1 VVDFTVVRGPAARGP
16 FALDLP
22 HGTVMLAATEDRM
35 EQQSA
40 AGLVLLFALAN
51 AWLARRRDRSAARW
65 FVGSLL
71 LPPFVWLLTLYLL
84 TRTERPAAAT
94 TPSPAWGW
102 IKLVALASAAVLLVF
117 AVFLNVAGQPQ
128 GGAVA
133 TTQPQPVQ
141 TP

>member
-1 VVDFTVVRGPAARGP
+1 
-16 FALDLP
+16 
-22 HGTVMLAATEDRM
+22 MLAATEDRM

-40 AGLVLLFALAN
+40 AGLVFLLAVVN
-51 AWLARRRDRSAARW
+51 AWLATRRVRSAVRW
-65 FVGSLL
+65 FFASLL
-71 LPPFVWLLTLYLL
+71 LAPIVLLVTLYLL
-84 TRTERPAAAT
+84 TRPERPKVVA

-133 TTQPQPVQ
+133 TTRPQPVQ

>member
-1 VVDFTVVRGPAARGP
+1 M
-16 FALDLP
+16 LE
-22 HGTVMLAATEDRM
+22 GTEVLM
-35 EQQSA
+35 EPQSA
-40 AGLVLLFALAN
+40 AGLVLAFALAN

-71 LPPFVWLLTLYLL
+71 LAPLAWLLTLYLL
-84 TRTERPAAAT
+84 SRSERPAAAT
-94 TPSPAWGW
+94 TPSPAWGR

-117 AVFLNVAGQPQ
+117 AAFMNVADRHP

>member
-1 VVDFTVVRGPAARGP
+1 
-16 FALDLP
+16 
-22 HGTVMLAATEDRM
+22 MLEWTEVLM

-65 FVGSLL
+65 FFGSLL

-84 TRTERPAAAT
+84 TRPERPAAAT
-94 TPSPAWGW
+94 TPSPAWRW
-102 IKLVALASAAVLLVF
+102 IKIVALASAAVLLVF
-117 AVFLNVAGQPQ
+117 AVFLNVVGQPQ
-128 GGAVA
+128 GGAAA
-133 TTQPQPVQ
+133 TTQPQSVQ

>member
-1 VVDFTVVRGPAARGP
+1 
-16 FALDLP
+16 
-22 HGTVMLAATEDRM
+22 M
-35 EQQSA
+35 EPQSA
-40 AGLVLLFALAN
+40 AGLVLVFALAN
-51 AWLARRRDRSAARW
+51 AWLARQRDRSAARW

-84 TRTERPAAAT
+84 TRTEQPAAAT

-102 IKLVALASAAVLLVF
+102 IKLVAVAGAAVLLVF
-117 AVFLNVAGQPQ
+117 AVFLSVAGQSQ
-128 GGAVA
+128 GGAIA

>member
-1 VVDFTVVRGPAARGP
+1 
-16 FALDLP
+16 
-22 HGTVMLAATEDRM
+22 M
-35 EQQSA
+35 EAQSA
-40 AGLVLLFALAN
+40 ASLVFVFALLN

-84 TRTERPAAAT
+84 TRSERPAAAT

-102 IKLVALASAAVLLVF
+102 IKLVAVAGAAVLLVF
-117 AVFLNVAGQPQ
+117 AVFVNVAGRPQ

>member
-1 VVDFTVVRGPAARGP
+1 
-16 FALDLP
+16 
-22 HGTVMLAATEDRM
+22 MLAATEDRM

>member
-1 VVDFTVVRGPAARGP
+1 MGLEV
-16 FALDLP
+16 L
-22 HGTVMLAATEDRM
+22 M

-40 AGLVLLFALAN
+40 AGLVLLFALVN

-65 FVGSLL
+65 FFGSLL
-71 LPPFVWLLTLYLL
+71 LPPFCWLLTIYLL
-84 TRTERPAAAT
+84 TRHERPTAAT
-94 TPSPAWGW
+94 TPRPTWGW
-102 IKLVALASAAVLLVF
+102 IKIVALAGAAVLLVL
-117 AVFLNVAGQPQ
+117 AVFMNVAGRQP